1 MNVQGLAQSLGCRLV
16 EAIEKG
22 WSGDRK
28 FLLED
33 GAGERFVLRL
43 SAKQEEQKKRREFE
57 RVRQLDAM
65 GLPVSRAVAF
75 GCREDAVYQLLGWVE
90 GCDLRQTLP
99 ALPEDEQYRLGVQ
112 ASRVLRK
119 IHTLPLRPGEGR
131 GREEQQ
137 QKILSRLDQYEQG
150 QLRLPGDERPLR
162 FAREQVGLVGQRP
175 PVWCHGDFHAG
186 NLIYTPRGEAAVID
200 FNRMRPVDP
209 YEEFYKVELFDA
221 EDSVPFAAGRI
232 DGYFDGEIPPAFWQV
247 QKVYVAYTILY
258 SLLWAA
264 PFGQGEVDGMRA
276 RYERSMRAYDNFE
289 REVPRWYE
297 DYKKR

>member
-16 EAIEKG
+16 EPIEKG

-43 SAKQEEQKKRREFE
+43 SARQEEPKKRREFE

-131 GREEQQ
+131 SREEQQ
-137 QKILSRLDQYEQG
+137 QKI
-150 QLRLPGDERPLR
+150 
-162 FAREQVGLVGQRP
+162 P

-186 NLIYTPRGEAAVID
+186 NLIYTPQGEAAVID

-289 REVPRWYE
+289 REVPHWYE

>member
-1 MNVQGLAQSLGCRLV
+1 M
-16 EAIEKG
+16 
-22 WSGDRK
+22 
-28 FLLED
+28 
-33 GAGERFVLRL
+33 
-43 SAKQEEQKKRREFE
+43 
-57 RVRQLDAM
+57 
-65 GLPVSRAVAF
+65 
-75 GCREDAVYQLLGWVE
+75 
-90 GCDLRQTLP
+90 TLP

-131 GREEQQ
+131 SREEQQ

-186 NLIYTPRGEAAVID
+186 NLIYTPQGEAAVID

>member
-1 MNVQGLAQSLGCRLV
+1 MLFRS
-16 EAIEKG
+16 
-22 WSGDRK
+22 
-28 FLLED
+28 
-33 GAGERFVLRL
+33 
-43 SAKQEEQKKRREFE
+43 
-57 RVRQLDAM
+57 
-65 GLPVSRAVAF
+65 
-75 GCREDAVYQLLGWVE
+75 
-90 GCDLRQTLP
+90 
-99 ALPEDEQYRLGVQ
+99 
-112 ASRVLRK
+112 
-119 IHTLPLRPGEGR
+119 
-131 GREEQQ
+131 
-137 QKILSRLDQYEQG
+137 
-150 QLRLPGDERPLR
+150 
-162 FAREQVGLVGQRP
+162 REQVGLVGQRP

-186 NLIYTPRGEAAVID
+186 NLIYTPQGEAAVID

>member
-43 SAKQEEQKKRREFE
+43 SATRQEEPKKRREFE
-57 RVRQLDAM
+57 RVRQLHAM
-65 GLPVSRAVAF
+65 GLPVSRAVVF

-119 IHTLPLRPGEGR
+119 IHTLPLRPGEG
-131 GREEQQ
+131 
-137 QKILSRLDQYEQG
+137 I
-150 QLRLPGDERPLR
+150 
-162 FAREQVGLVGQRP
+162 AREQVGLVGQRP

-289 REVPRWYE
+289 REVPHWYE

>member
-1 MNVQGLAQSLGCRLV
+1 M
-16 EAIEKG
+16 
-22 WSGDRK
+22 
-28 FLLED
+28 
-33 GAGERFVLRL
+33 
-43 SAKQEEQKKRREFE
+43 
-57 RVRQLDAM
+57 RQLDAM

-131 GREEQQ
+131 SREEQQ

-289 REVPRWYE
+289 REIPRWYE